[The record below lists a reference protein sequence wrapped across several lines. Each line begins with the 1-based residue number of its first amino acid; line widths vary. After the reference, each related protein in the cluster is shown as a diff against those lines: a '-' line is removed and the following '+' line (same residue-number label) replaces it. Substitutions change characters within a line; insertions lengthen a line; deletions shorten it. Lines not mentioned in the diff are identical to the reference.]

1 MTTTF
6 RARSGLDDIRFYV
19 DPRSLEAPRC
29 DRAEARR
36 SRASGFDQTGN
47 SAGALVDGILSHS
60 THLVR
65 TTTD

>member
-19 DPRSLEAPRC
+19 DPRSLGAPHS

-36 SRASGFDQTGN
+36 PLASGICQTGN
-47 SAGALVDGILSHS
+47 SAGALVDGILSRS
-60 THLVR
+60 THVVR